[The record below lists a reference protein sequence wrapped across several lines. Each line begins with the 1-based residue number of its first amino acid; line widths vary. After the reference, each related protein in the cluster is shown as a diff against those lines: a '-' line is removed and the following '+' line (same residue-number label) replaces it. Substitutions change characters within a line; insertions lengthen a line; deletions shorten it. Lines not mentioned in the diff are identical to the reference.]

1 MVLSII
7 WPTCAIVIVVAA
19 FRSRR
24 HEEALRTGRLGFAVL
39 YIGAG
44 AAVNAWF
51 LVRGD
56 DYAEFADGAALDVVR
71 ETWRDL
77 VVPNHDWWIAALVV
91 FELTIGSLAL
101 VGGRWSRVA
110 YGLAIAFH
118 VALLSFGWGFALW
131 SVPMIAALATLLNA
145 ERRAEQHRGARA
157 QPLDAPMSPLAV
169 SIDPTT
175 GRDLPRRI
183 ETGAD
188 RGVLRGEP
196 RRSGEGA

>member
-7 WPTCAIVIVVAA
+7 WLTCAIVIVVAA
-19 FRSRR
+19 VRSRR
-24 HEEALRTGRLGFAVL
+24 HEEALRTGRIGVAVL
-39 YIGAG
+39 YVGAG

-51 LVRGD
+51 LARGD
-56 DYAEFADGAALDVVR
+56 DYAEFAEGAPLDLVR
-71 ETWRDL
+71 DTWRDL
-77 VVPNHDWWIAALVV
+77 VVPHHEAWIAALVV
-91 FELTIGSLAL
+91 FELTVGVLAL
-101 VGGRWSRVA
+101 VGGRWTRVA

-145 ERRAEQHRGARA
+145 ERRAEQHSRARA

-175 GRDLPRRI
+175 GRDLPSI
-183 ETGAD
+183 EMGAD

-196 RRSGEGA
+196 RRSGQGA